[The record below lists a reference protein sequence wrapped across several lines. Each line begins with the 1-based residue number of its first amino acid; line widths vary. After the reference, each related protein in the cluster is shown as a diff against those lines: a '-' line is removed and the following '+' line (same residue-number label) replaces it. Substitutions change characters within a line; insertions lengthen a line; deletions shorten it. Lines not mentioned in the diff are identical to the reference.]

1 MPMITSAQNPRLQA
15 VRALLNRRAERDA
28 RSAFVVEGVR
38 LAEEALA
45 GGWTARLAWIRTNR
59 IAAIGRK
66 KGQAGSTGAPA

>member
-38 LAEEALA
+38 LE
-45 GGWTARLAWIRTNR
+45 
-59 IAAIGRK
+59 IGR
-66 KGQAGSTGAPA
+66 AHV